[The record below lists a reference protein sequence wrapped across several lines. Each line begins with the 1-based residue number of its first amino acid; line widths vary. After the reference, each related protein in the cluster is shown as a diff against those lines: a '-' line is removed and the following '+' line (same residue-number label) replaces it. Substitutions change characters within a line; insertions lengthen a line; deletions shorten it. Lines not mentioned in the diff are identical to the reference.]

1 MESMPAQETSSS
13 KKVITTLSM
22 KCFKLS
28 VLLNLLQFLFL
39 VGMSALGGMQ
49 WEKDLELAE
58 KTSNVTLMM
67 YNLEQGMNRVL
78 RHTDHVVSEIAAKA
92 DLADQMSSP
101 EGGTKNVG
109 AVCKRKECAPL
120 CLASRSKSFMG
131 YISEAVPMISP
142 LLSQIPGIGGLLSS
156 LTNTLPHLV
165 SSVHGIPSMTD
176 LARRCASRVYGPV
189 RGGNSQGVMQALES
203 ADGGARR
210 KRSAS
215 MELPMS
221 VLETGLANR
230 LALYKTTQIPFGM
243 DESTWILLQA
253 LEDLFGGDLSLAMWQ
268 SLIETTPDLAAMV
281 TSSPG

>member
-1 MESMPAQETSSS
+1 MESMPAQEMSSS
-13 KKVITTLSM
+13 RKVTTTLST

-58 KTSNVTLMM
+58 RTSNVTLMM

-120 CLASRSKSFMG
+120 CLASRSKNFMT
-131 YISEAVPMISP
+131 YISEAAPMISP

-189 RGGNSQGVMQALES
+189 RGGNSQGAMQALES
-203 ADGGARR
+203 GSGNRR
-210 KRSAS
+210 KRET
-215 MELPMS
+215 MTTYVMLDQ
-221 VLETGLANR
+221 ETGLANR
-230 LALYKTTQIPFGM
+230 LALYKTTQTPYGM
-243 DESTWILLQA
+243 DENTWILLQA